1 MVEHWQS
8 LFVLVLGLL
17 VTGGTTAYIRALS
30 NQRVRVAKT
39 AQELTQLID
48 TANAPI
54 FGIDVEGK
62 VNEWNQTAERIT
74 GFTKDD
80 VMGHD
85 LVAEFINDDYKA
97 SVKKVFDKALR
108 GEETSNYEFPLQTK
122 AGERV
127 DVLLNSTTRRD
138 VAGNIVGVIG
148 IGQDITERNRI
159 NAEREQ
165 LVQAVAQLN
174 ECVVLFDQDDRIV
187 FCNEAYRKLNEAII
201 EYTEPGTLFEDHLK
215 AGVRAGVMP
224 DAMGR
229 EDEWVAERMVQH
241 RNPKGPVEV
250 SRQNS
255 TTVLINEQKLPN
267 GGIILLISDI
277 TEIKISQ
284 AQVIQASKLAIL
296 GEMATSVAHELN
308 QPLNVIRMA
317 AGNVLRKLEKG
328 KADPTYL
335 NDKLERIASQTE
347 RAAAIID
354 HMRMFGRKAD
364 EKPHELDP
372 SVAVEGALH
381 LMGEQLRLAEIEV
394 VTDLSKTCRLVLGHK
409 LLMEQ
414 VILNLLTNARDAIQ
428 GTPADGGGKITLAVD
443 DGGADTVR
451 IIVSDS
457 GGGIPKNALDRIFEP
472 FFTTKE
478 MGKGTGL
485 GLSVSYG
492 IIRDM
497 GGTIEVENAGGGAKF
512 TITLPVARTDAE
524 KGRSDAI

>member
-1 MVEHWQS
+1 M
-8 LFVLVLGLL
+8 
-17 VTGGTTAYIRALS
+17 RAANMAADL
-30 NQRVRVAKT
+30 A
-39 AQELTQLID
+39 QLID

-62 VNEWNQTAERIT
+62 INEWNQTAERIT

-85 LVAEFINDDYKA
+85 LVAEFITEEYRA
-97 SVKKVFDKALR
+97 PVKEVLDKALR
-108 GEETSNYEFPLQTK
+108 GEETSNFEFPLYSK

-148 IGQDITERNRI
+148 IGQDITERKRWEAALTESEARYRDIVDNAQVLIQSVDPDEGRFVFTNRAWQETLGYGPDEVPALGMADVI
-159 NAEREQ
+159 HPDSMDHCMKVLQEVLKGKPVGNI
-165 LVQAVAQLN
+165 QATFVSKDGRNVELEGSVICRRN
-174 ECVVLFDQDDRIV
+174 EDGTRTTHSV
-187 FCNEAYRKLNEAII
+187 FTDVTDRKL
-201 EYTEPGTLFEDHLK
+201 
-215 AGVRAGVMP
+215 
-224 DAMGR
+224 
-229 EDEWVAERMVQH
+229 AE
-241 RNPKGPVEV
+241 
-250 SRQNS
+250 
-255 TTVLINEQKLPN
+255 
-267 GGIILLISDI
+267 
-277 TEIKISQ
+277 
-284 AQVIQASKLAIL
+284 AQVIQAAKLATL

-372 SVAVEGALH
+372 CDAVEGALH
-381 LMGEQLRLAEIEV
+381 LMGEQLRLAQIEV
-394 VTDLSKTCRLVLGHK
+394 VTDLSKTCRPVLGHP

-428 GTPADGGGKITLAVD
+428 GNPADGGGKITLAAG
-443 DGGADTVR
+443 DGGNEWVR
-451 IIVSDS
+451 ITVSDN
-457 GGGIPKNALDRIFEP
+457 GGGIPEKALGRIFEP
-472 FFTTKE
+472 FFTTKK
-478 MGKGTGL
+478 MGEGTGL

-497 GGTIEVENAGGGAKF
+497 GGTIEAENADGGAKF
-512 TITLPVARTDAE
+512 TITLPVAGTDAE
-524 KGRSDAI
+524 KGRSDAV